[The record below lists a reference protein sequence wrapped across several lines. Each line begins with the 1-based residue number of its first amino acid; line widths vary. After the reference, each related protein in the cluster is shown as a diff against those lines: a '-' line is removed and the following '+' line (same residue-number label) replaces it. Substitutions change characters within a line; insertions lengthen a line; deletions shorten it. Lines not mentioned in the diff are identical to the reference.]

1 MSWEM
6 PAVWRF
12 YQEEGVENSLTML
25 TQRFELEANG
35 TSRIK
40 KMGCIVE
47 RGTNNYFSATRSF

>member
-25 TQRFELEANG
+25 TQRFELDANG

-40 KMGCIVE
+40 KDGMYC
-47 RGTNNYFSATRSF
+47 GTRNK